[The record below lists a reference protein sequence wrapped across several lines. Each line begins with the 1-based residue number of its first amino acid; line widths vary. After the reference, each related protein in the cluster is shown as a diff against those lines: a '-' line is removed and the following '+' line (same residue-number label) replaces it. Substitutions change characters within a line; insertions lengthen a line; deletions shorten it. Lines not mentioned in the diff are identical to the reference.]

1 MIKHFHIKKGDKVV
15 VTTGQHKGKQG
26 DVLKILREENRAL
39 VQGVNMVTRHLKPS
53 AQHPEGI
60 VKKEASI
67 HVSNLAHIDV
77 ESGKPSRMGVKIL
90 KDGQKVRVLKRSG
103 KQIGN

>member
-1 MIKHFHIKKGDKVV
+1 MIKHFHIKKGDKFV